1 MLRVVQCK
9 CDLDAD
15 KNQLRSVIAKKLK
28 TKKTFQYKIVKR
40 SLDARE
46 KLCYSYQV
54 NVIIDQEE
62 KYLHLKDVSLA
73 KDEDYKPIL
82 NVKMDQRPV
91 VIGFGPAGMFAAL
104 TLAYAGTCP
113 IVYERG
119 SCVEKR
125 TEDVEHFWKTGE
137 LNTESNVQ
145 FGEGG
150 AGTFSDGKLTS
161 RSKDPRS
168 QHVLEELVKYGADEE
183 ILIDAM
189 PHIGTDQLKGIVRNI
204 RQAILD
210 MGGEIHFDS
219 RVDDIRIEN
228 DHITQIH
235 VNDKWIDA
243 DDVVLAIG
251 HSSRDTFEMLNQR
264 EVFMEPKPF
273 AVGVRIEHLQS
284 LINMNQYHC
293 EDTSL
298 PAASYRLTTHTSSQ
312 RGVYSF
318 CMCPGGQVVAATS
331 TPHQVVTNGMSY
343 HARDLENANSALLIQ
358 ITPEDVGQGLFDG
371 MNYQIELEKKA
382 FKLGGNDYKAP
393 CQKVT
398 DYLANKPSVQAGNV
412 KPTYSRGVTYCDL
425 HELFDDFIN
434 QALHEALIDFDRKI
448 KGFANEDAIMTA
460 VESRS
465 TSPIRIR
472 RHHDSGQSINIPN
485 LYPCGEGAGY
495 AGGIVSAAIDGIRIA
510 EQILLKNKGERV

>member
-1 MLRVVQCK
+1 MLKVVQCK
-9 CDLDAD
+9 CDIHAD
-15 KNQLRSVIAKKLK
+15 EKQLKKSIAKKLK
-28 TKKTFQYKIVKR
+28 TNQPFEYEIVKR

-46 KLCYSYQV
+46 KLCFSYSVHVEIKNEQ
-54 NVIIDQEE
+54 

-73 KDEDYKPIL
+73 KDESYKPIL
-82 NVKMDQRPV
+82 NVPLDSRPV

-104 TLAYAGTCP
+104 TLAYAGTKP

-125 TEDVEHFWKTGE
+125 SEDVSNFWQGGE
-137 LNTESNVQ
+137 LNEQSNVQ

-168 QHVLEELVKYGADEE
+168 YHVLEEFVKYGADQD
-183 ILIDAM
+183 ILIDAL
-189 PHIGTDQLKGIVRNI
+189 PHIGTDHLKKIVRNI
-204 RQAILD
+204 REAIIE

-219 RVDDIRIEN
+219 CVDDFEIKN
-228 DHITQIH
+228 DEIH
-235 VNDKWIDA
+235 KLHVHNEWIDA
-243 DDVVLAIG
+243 KYVIVAIG
-251 HSSRDTFEMLNQR
+251 HSARDTFMKLHERQ
-264 EVFMEPKPF
+264 VQMEPKPF
-273 AVGVRIEHLQS
+273 AVGVRIEHPQS
-284 LINMNQYHC
+284 LINMSQYGSQI
-293 EDTSL
+293 DSL
-298 PAASYRLTTHTSSQ
+298 PAASYRLTMQANNQ

-318 CMCPGGQVVAATS
+318 CMCPGGEVVAATS
-331 TPHQVVTNGMSY
+331 SKGQVVTNGMSY
-343 HARDLENANSALLIQ
+343 HARDKENANAALLIQ
-358 ITPEDVGQGLFDG
+358 ITPEDVGKGLFDG

-382 FKLGGNDYKAP
+382 FELAGKNYRAP
-393 CQKVT
+393 CQRVV
-398 DYLANKPSVQAGNV
+398 DYLAHKPSTHAGNV
-412 KPTYSRGVTYCDL
+412 HPTYSRGVTYCDL

-434 QALHEALIDFDRKI
+434 DALHEALIDFNHKI

-465 TSPIRIR
+465 TSPIRIKR
-472 RHHDSGQSINIPN
+472 IHDTCESVNIHG

-510 EQILLKNKGERV
+510 EQILLKVKGE